1 MSDEQAVLDA
11 NQAFYTAFAGGDMAA
26 MERIWAREAP
36 VCCIHPAGRRWSGGR
51 RSSRAGPPFSPNP
64 ARSR

>member
-26 MERIWAREAP
+26 ALEGFVDYWNGRGAWAAMHQE
-36 VCCIHPAGRRWSGGR
+36 GRAKILAR
-51 RSSRAGPPFSPNP
+51 GPKMMCEL
-64 ARSR
+64 AAVDA